1 MGKSCWMA
9 RLALQQ
15 HFPTQILLVF
25 LSIKIA
31 TKFYIPMLQTSN
43 LAVLLILF
51 PALSVFSIHNVLGI
65 LKMVGH
71 VTLSCK
77 MLIRFVLF

>member
-15 HFPTQILLVF
+15 HFPTQLLLVF

-43 LAVLLILF
+43 LAVGTW
-51 PALSVFSIHNVLGI
+51 HEVLDMKFKG
-65 LKMVGH
+65 GR
-71 VTLSCK
+71 S
-77 MLIRFVLF
+77 REP